1 MFSERRWVMQGLE
14 ALYTVEFDDFTGPG
28 FRNGGVV
35 VLETNRI
42 FGGDSGYY
50 YIGTFSAKEGKL
62 DGSARITKHN
72 PAWMN
77 AFGDASSEFD
87 IRIAAIIKPDL
98 IEGFMERCERPGM
111 RLALRL
117 IRKASLP

>member
-1 MFSERRWVMQGLE
+1 MQGLE

-28 FRNGGVV
+28 YRNGGVV

-50 YIGTFSAKEGKL
+50 YIGMFSVKDKTLE
-62 DGSARITKHN
+62 GSARITKHN

-77 AFGDASSEFD
+77 VFGDASSAFD
-87 IRIAAIIKPDL
+87 IRISAEIKPDV
-98 IEGFMERCERPGM
+98 IEGFMERADRPGM
-111 RLALRL
+111 QLGIRLTR
-117 IRKASLP
+117 RASLP